1 MDSQNVISHPK
12 QTNALP
18 RVRELDFLKGI
29 LILLVIAFHLVYFS
43 TLYPYAKQVVYTFH
57 MPAFLL
63 LSGYL
68 MNFEKGTRGVLR
80 TLLWLV
86 VPYVVMESSY
96 IIMASILPIREHI
109 ETLTLG
115 VFIDKLLLHPIGPYW
130 YLQTIVICGAL
141 WYALRRWTVWKVTT
155 KVLGIPVRALLYIFI
170 ALLLGV
176 EEVVTPA
183 CAMYFLGGV
192 LLRNFNVSLVRFF
205 EGGWVAL
212 LMFACLI
219 TNVAYLDK
227 ATPMGI
233 LIVYTFVGACFFLYR
248 YLPSAVQRL
257 MEFLGRNSLVL
268 YLFSPIF
275 TILCKYLVPFLSFDP
290 SGILFLVLSL
300 IVCVVGCLAIAKIL
314 EFIGISRYMFGRG
327 KVIV

>member
-12 QTNALP
+12 QTNTLP

-57 MPAFLL
+57 MPAFML

-109 ETLTLG
+109 DSLTLG

-130 YLQTIVICGAL
+130 YLQTLVICGGL
-141 WYALRRWTVWKVTT
+141 WYALQRWSVMGV
-155 KVLGIPVRALLYIFI
+155 PVRVLLYIFL

-212 LMFACLI
+212 LMFAYLI

-248 YLPSAVQRL
+248 YLPAAGQRL

-275 TILCKYLVPFLSFDP
+275 TILCKYLVPFLAFDP
-290 SGILFLVLSL
+290 TGIIFLVLSL
-300 IVCVVGCLAIAKIL
+300 LVCVIGCLAIAKFL
-314 EFIGISRYMFGRG
+314 EFIGVSRYMFGRG

>member
-1 MDSQNVISHPK
+1 M

-115 VFIDKLLLHPIGPYW
+115 VFIDKLLLHPIGPY
-130 YLQTIVICGAL
+130 LDIVLSSDHFTSTPKSDNASI
-141 WYALRRWTVWKVTT
+141 
-155 KVLGIPVRALLYIFI
+155 VRSMYDLLSI
-170 ALLLGV
+170 
-176 EEVVTPA
+176 
-183 CAMYFLGGV
+183 GG
-192 LLRNFNVSLVRFF
+192 
-205 EGGWVAL
+205 
-212 LMFACLI
+212 M
-219 TNVAYLDK
+219 
-227 ATPMGI
+227 I
-233 LIVYTFVGACFFLYR
+233 LIL
-248 YLPSAVQRL
+248 LSPSSIGSAKSR
-257 MEFLGRNSLVL
+257 
-268 YLFSPIF
+268 P
-275 TILCKYLVPFLSFDP
+275 
-290 SGILFLVLSL
+290 L
-300 IVCVVGCLAIAKIL
+300 IN
-314 EFIGISRYMFGRG
+314 
-327 KVIV
+327 